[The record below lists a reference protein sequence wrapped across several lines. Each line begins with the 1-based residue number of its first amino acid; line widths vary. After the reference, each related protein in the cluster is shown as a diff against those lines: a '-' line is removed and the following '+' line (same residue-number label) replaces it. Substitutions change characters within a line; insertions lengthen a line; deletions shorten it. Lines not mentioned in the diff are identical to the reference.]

1 MLHIRMLSGEE
12 LGSVPLQDL
21 SDVRSL
27 KQQLS
32 QLHGVPPRFRQ
43 RLLLYGKSL
52 DDSFPLDS
60 PLDLELVLL
69 CFAGV
74 SQAEVDEL
82 ANAAARGF
90 MSQAGTKRPMSPPK
104 LLNPNALPCL
114 SPLPLLHNCR
124 PPFVDGHGP

>member
-1 MLHIRMLSGEE
+1 MLSGEE
-12 LGSVPLQDL
+12 LGSVPLEDL
-21 SDVRSL
+21 TDVKSL

-43 RLLLYGKSL
+43 RLLLHGKCL

-69 CFAGV
+69 CFASV
-74 SQAEVDEL
+74 SQTEVDEL

-90 MSQAGTKRPMSPPK
+90 MTQAGIPRVPQSFEP
-104 LLNPNALPCL
+104 
-114 SPLPLLHNCR
+114 
-124 PPFVDGHGP
+124 